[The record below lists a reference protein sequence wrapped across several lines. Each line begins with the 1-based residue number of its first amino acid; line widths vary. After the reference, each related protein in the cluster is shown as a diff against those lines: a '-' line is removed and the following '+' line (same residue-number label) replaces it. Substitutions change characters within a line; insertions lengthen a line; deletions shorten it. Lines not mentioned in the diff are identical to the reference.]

1 MLLAYIPTFSIILI
15 LSRQYTSA
23 KLWNDTMDKVRKI
36 QKARGSAYEKKIKI
50 CMTHPAAA
58 ASVFVEREHP
68 TPCSPA
74 QTQNPTRP
82 KSAKPPTYRS

>member
-36 QKARGSAYEKKIKI
+36 QKARSSAYEKKLKY
-50 CMTHPAAA
+50 
-58 ASVFVEREHP
+58 V
-68 TPCSPA
+68 
-74 QTQNPTRP
+74 
-82 KSAKPPTYRS
+82 